1 VVSASG
7 DDGNIASE
15 ARATG
20 DFVHFTH
27 IRGMTTGYHVDA
39 EWDADARVWVSSSN
53 TPGLVVEAETLA
65 EFVELVQ
72 ALALADNAGVHGKV
86 RIQMCANGALD
97 LAAA

>member
-7 DDGNIASE
+7 DDGIIASE

-53 TPGLVVEAETLA
+53 TPGLVVEGLLPEPRPVAHCRWLRAAGGRQGQPREMA
-65 EFVELVQ
+65 V
-72 ALALADNAGVHGKV
+72 AD
-86 RIQMCANGALD
+86 Q
-97 LAAA
+97 